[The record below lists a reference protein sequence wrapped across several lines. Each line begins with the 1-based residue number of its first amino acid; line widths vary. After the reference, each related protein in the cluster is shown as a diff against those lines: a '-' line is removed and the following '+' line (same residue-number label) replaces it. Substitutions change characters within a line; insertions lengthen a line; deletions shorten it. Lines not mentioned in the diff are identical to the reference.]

1 MVGAVLVLLLGACGD
16 AGTPSDLGASVGDGA
31 QAVEEGAG
39 TQDTAAVAP
48 PVQQLAEVELVDA
61 GEQPRAELRLS
72 PQVGDV
78 VQLRVTS
85 EREVSQDAPGSATGG
100 LPPLTLE
107 LEVLE
112 VDGER
117 LAVSLAIVE
126 LATDDEELAAP
137 LMAVEGQI
145 EMDARGR
152 VHDVSAAIETGDAD
166 AAPAAFDEAWL
177 VLAELL
183 DILRMLPVFPQEPV
197 GAGAVWTVGQPALPG
212 SVWEVVTVTIDRF
225 DGQRYLLRT
234 AGTYQPWQEW

>member
-1 MVGAVLVLLLGACGD
+1 MVMAVLVLLLGACGD
-16 AGTPSDLGASVGDGA
+16 AGAPPDFGVSVGNGEEA
-31 QAVEEGAG
+31 FEEGAG
-39 TQDTAAVAP
+39 MQDSSAMAP
-48 PVQQLAEVELVDA
+48 PAQQLAEVELVDA
-61 GEQPRAELRLS
+61 GQHPRAELRLS

-85 EREVSQDAPGSATGG
+85 QREVSQDAPGSATGG

-126 LATDDEELAAP
+126 LASDDEELAAP

-152 VHDVSAAIETGDAD
+152 VHDVSAAIETGEAD
-166 AAPAAFDEAWL
+166 AAPSAFDEAWL

-197 GAGAVWTVGQPALPG
+197 GAGAVWTVGQPSLPG
-212 SVWEVVTVTIDRF
+212 PV
-225 DGQRYLLRT
+225 
-234 AGTYQPWQEW
+234 